1 MNKPIQP
8 TEEMIQAGIEQLLT
22 ELPGLEDDVDEEQ
35 LSDVVCFIWQAMWT
49 AG

>member
-8 TEEMIQAGIEQLLT
+8 TEEMIKAGIEQLLT
-22 ELPGLEDDVDEEQ
+22 ELPGLEDCVDEEE
-35 LSDVVCFIWQAMWT
+35 LSDVVCFVWQAMWT

>member
-8 TEEMIQAGIEQLLT
+8 TEEMIKAGIEQLLT
-22 ELPGLEDDVDEEQ
+22 ELTGLEDYVDEEQ
-35 LSDVVCFIWQAMWT
+35 LSDVVCFVWQAMWT

>member
-8 TEEMIQAGIEQLLT
+8 TEEMIKAGIEQRLT

-35 LSDVVCFIWQAMWT
+35 LSDVVCFVWQAMWT